1 MEETM
6 EWKRQPCLR
15 SPFSND
21 GLFQK
26 VLGIVDMV
34 LSVF

>member
-6 EWKRQPCLR
+6 EWKGQPCLQ

-26 VLGIVDMV
+26 VTGIVDMV

>member
-6 EWKRQPCLR
+6 EWKGQPCLR

-21 GLFQK
+21 RLFQK
-26 VLGIVDMV
+26 VLDVVDMV

>member
-6 EWKRQPCLR
+6 EWKGQPCLW

-26 VLGIVDMV
+26 VLGVVDMV
-34 LSVF
+34 LIVF